1 MTIRSKAAAAVV
13 ALVAVA
19 GIGLSVACGN
29 TAEEDPTPVT
39 TPPITP
45 AAPRTVVATATS
57 AARPASTPAGSET
70 PSGEAT
76 ILTLVGKN
84 IKFDKDKLEAPAG
97 KVTFVV
103 DNQDTG
109 VPHNV
114 HIYKGKDAK
123 GESIGNTE
131 LSNGPKKEE
140 VTLDL
145 AADEYFYVCDA
156 HPNMKGTLTVS

>member
-1 MTIRSKAAAAVV
+1 MSIRRKAAVAVLS
-13 ALVAVA
+13 LVAA
-19 GIGLSVACGN
+19 GGLGLSVACGN

-45 AAPRTVVATATS
+45 AGPRTVVATTTS
-57 AARPASTPAGSET
+57 AATPASTAAAAET

-76 ILTLVGKN
+76 TVTLVAKN
-84 IKFDKDKLEAPAG
+84 IKFNEDKLEAKAG
-97 KVTFVV
+97 KVTVVV

-114 HIYKGKDAK
+114 HVYKGKDAK
-123 GESIGNTE
+123 GDSIGSTE

-145 AADEYFYVCDA
+145 PADDYFYVCDA